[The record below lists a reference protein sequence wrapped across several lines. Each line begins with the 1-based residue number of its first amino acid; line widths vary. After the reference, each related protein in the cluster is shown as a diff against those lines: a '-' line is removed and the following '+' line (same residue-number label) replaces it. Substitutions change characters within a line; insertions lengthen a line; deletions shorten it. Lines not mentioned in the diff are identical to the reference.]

1 MIVKFWGVRG
11 SIPSG
16 NKETVG
22 VGGNTTCV
30 EVRCGNEIIIFDSG
44 TGIRNLAKDLMK
56 KNPVKGKIFY
66 THVHWDHIQGL
77 PFFTPLFVK
86 ANEFDI
92 YGGTSMPVT
101 IKEILDQQMSSP
113 CFPVRM
119 DIMAAKIRYH
129 DLQPG
134 DVVKGENYQIRL
146 IEVYHPNRTYAYR
159 VESGNQSVVF
169 ATDVEPDNG
178 KSDERLLK
186 FSQGVDLLIYD
197 SQYTEDEYRGLN
209 GNFSRLGW
217 GHSTMPEAVK
227 LAKGANVKQLI
238 LFHHDPTHDD
248 NFIKQF
254 EREARTFFPQ
264 STAAY
269 EGMEID
275 LDSSIAPKSLFD

>member
-16 NKETVG
+16 NKETAA
-22 VGGNTTCV
+22 VGGNTTCL
-30 EVRCGNEIIIFDSG
+30 EVRCGNELIIFDTG
-44 TGIRNLAKDLMK
+44 TGIRNLGRELMK
-56 KNPVKGKIFY
+56 KVPVKGSIFY

-77 PFFTPLFVK
+77 PFFTPLYAK

-92 YGGTSMPVT
+92 YGGTSLPVP
-101 IKEILDQQMSSP
+101 IQDILNQQMSAP
-113 CFPVRM
+113 CFPVKM

-134 DVVKGENYQIRL
+134 DVVKGQNYQVHL
-146 IEVYHPNRTYAYR
+146 VDVYHPNGTYAYR
-159 VESGNQSVVF
+159 VESGNHSIVF

-178 KSDERLLK
+178 KSDERLMK
-186 FSQGVDLLIYD
+186 FSQNVDLLIYD
-197 SQYTEDEYRGLN
+197 SQYTDDEYHGRN
-209 GNFSRLGW
+209 GNFPRIGW

-227 LAKGANVKQLI
+227 LAKRANVKHLI
-238 LFHHDPTHDD
+238 LFHHDPIHDD

-275 LDSSIAPKSLFD
+275 LDTPGAPKSLFD